1 MRKSKVEVSI
11 IPATRFYGS
20 FAFGRQLVQIDFTN
34 CCPCTRRP
42 RDLRPFHA
50 FLIAKTAH
58 IRLTMLPRRIHRFLA
73 LLLGLLSIS
82 VFSVRAFPVPRITE
96 SKRVSRS
103 RSFVPAISSH
113 STDAGPKLGEDNDRS
128 DESGSD
134 DASSQANNRRR
145 RRRRQSSNQPNYYD
159 ILRVSPDA
167 TQPELKR
174 SYVALARKTHP
185 DALIGREPGDVAADD
200 LPEFQQVSEAWK
212 TLSDPIKRKRYDR
225 IIQTDKFVEET
236 GKWAGKVGESAGQVW
251 GDVGAPL
258 FKRANNFA
266 QEYNKEATGDVSVS
280 AGQVFMS
287 AVEAAKRAGRNINR
301 ADMMDKRDELM
312 AK

>member
-103 RSFVPAISSH
+103 RSFVPALSSH

-145 RRRRQSSNQPNYYD
+145 RRNQRSS
-159 ILRVSPDA
+159 R
-167 TQPELKR
+167 
-174 SYVALARKTHP
+174 
-185 DALIGREPGDVAADD
+185 
-200 LPEFQQVSEAWK
+200 
-212 TLSDPIKRKRYDR
+212 TLSR
-225 IIQTDKFVEET
+225 
-236 GKWAGKVGESAGQVW
+236 SASTPG
-251 GDVGAPL
+251 L
-258 FKRANNFA
+258 SLM
-266 QEYNKEATGDVSVS
+266 T
-280 AGQVFMS
+280 
-287 AVEAAKRAGRNINR
+287 NILPTER
-301 ADMMDKRDELM
+301 
-312 AK
+312 